1 MELNQLEYFYETA
14 KREHITQ
21 TAEALNITQPALSKA
36 IARLES
42 DLGVKLF
49 DREGKNISL
58 NECGQV
64 ALRYTEQLLY
74 LLGDMRAELAEL
86 AQGRAGRIRIGTS
99 FPSQEPNWLLESVR
113 AFALARPD
121 VSFKITQ
128 LSSWQMQS
136 ALTEQEID
144 IAVSTTP
151 LRSTELIWDEL
162 FVEPMGVILS
172 ADHPL
177 AARESLS
184 LLDLRKER
192 FYCNNANSDVQDLT
206 IQFCR
211 QAGFEPIIHFEGEFA
226 SFIGEAVALGYGISV
241 ISLRGYGQSHGR
253 LGHEA
258 WERKITYRPLKEPYC
273 RRVCGLARL
282 GSRHQSSAVREFYQY
297 LVDKGRKSYS
307 WSSK

>member
-14 KREHITQ
+14 RREHITQ

-36 IARLES
+36 IARLEN

-49 DREGKNISL
+49 DREGKNICL
-58 NECGQV
+58 NECGKV
-64 ALRYTEQLLY
+64 ALKYTEQLLY
-74 LLGDMRAELAEL
+74 LIGDMRAELSEMA
-86 AQGRAGRIRIGTS
+86 AGKAGYIRIGTS

-113 AFALARPD
+113 AFALANPD
-121 VSFKITQ
+121 VSIKITQ

-136 ALTEQEID
+136 ALAEQVID

-151 LRSTELIWDEL
+151 LRSAELIWDEL

-172 ADHPL
+172 TDHPL
-177 AARESLS
+177 ASRETLS

-206 IQFCR
+206 IQFCH
-211 QAGFEPIIHFEGEFA
+211 QAGFEPTIHFEGEFP

-241 ISLRGYGQSHGR
+241 ISQRGYAQSAGNGR
-253 LGHEA
+253 QQA
-258 WERKITYRPLKEPYC
+258 WEQKITYRPLKEPYC

-282 GSRHQSSAVREFYQY
+282 AERHQSGAVRTFYQH
-297 LVDKGRKSYS
+297 LLEHYS
-307 WSSK
+307 